1 MFALCGAASQVY
13 SGSKED
19 AGDGAWVPVRPVKG
33 SLTINTGDMM
43 QVINGTNFTLSSWIA
58 VLCFDV
64 LSNPNCSAVPAVSLY
79 DFNSRFSISSL
90 YSQCRC
96 GAMAC

>member
-1 MFALCGAASQVY
+1 VY

-43 QVINGTNFTLSSWIA
+43 QVNGTTFTLSSWNV
-58 VLCFDV
+58 VLPYDV
-64 LSNPNCSAVPAVSLY
+64 HGNPNCSAVPAVSLY

-90 YSQCRC
+90 YSNAGVEQWHVE
-96 GAMAC
+96 GT